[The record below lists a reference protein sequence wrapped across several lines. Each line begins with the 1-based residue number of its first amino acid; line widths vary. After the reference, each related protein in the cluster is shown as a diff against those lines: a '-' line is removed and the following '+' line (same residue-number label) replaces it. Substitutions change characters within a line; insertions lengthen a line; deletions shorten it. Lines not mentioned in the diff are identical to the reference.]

1 MSTSTLNF
9 KWERERFQK
18 ESLEKFVASNKKNK
32 TYIVILFHKKS
43 RGRNYKQKLIK
54 QN

>member
-9 KWERERFQK
+9 KWERERVQK
-18 ESLEKFVASNKKNK
+18 ESLEKYVASNKKNK

-43 RGRNYKQKLIK
+43 RGRNYKQKIIK
-54 QN
+54 